1 MPWLVHKE
9 VPVQPILFELP
20 GLDLKVHSYGVVV
33 LLACFA
39 ALTIG
44 IWRARREKIDPNQVY
59 ELAAWLFLGGAI
71 GARGLYVIFHPET
84 LHNALDI
91 FRSWQGGNIFYGCIL
106 GGFAGS
112 MLYWLRRPFPFWA
125 MTDVAALAVAL
136 GAGIGRIGCFLH
148 GCCYG
153 RTAELPWAVRFPA
166 GSHVW
171 VHQLNEGLITPDAPY
186 SLPVHPTQLYASLAA
201 LLIVVAL
208 LAYLP
213 WRRRRGEA
221 MALLMMGYAIS
232 RWVIEA
238 LRYDEAAIFAGM
250 TLSQNISVALLASGL
265 AVWVIRRFS
274 SSPDVQ
280 PHVPAL
286 EVGR

>member
-1 MPWLVHKE
+1 VRKE
-9 VPVQPILFELP
+9 VPVRPILFELP
-20 GLDLKVHSYGVVV
+20 GLDVKVHSYGVLV

-39 ALTIG
+39 ALGIG
-44 IWRARREKIDPNQVY
+44 VWRARREKIDPNQVY

-84 LHNALDI
+84 VHSALDI

-136 GAGIGRIGCFLH
+136 GAGIGRIGCFLN
-148 GCCYG
+148 GCCFG
-153 RTAELPWAVRFPA
+153 RTAGIPWAVQFPA

-171 VHQLNEGLITPDAPY
+171 VRQLNEGLIAPDTPC

-201 LLIVVAL
+201 LAILAAL

-213 WRRRRGEA
+213 WRRRQGEV
-221 MALLMMGYAIS
+221 MALLMMGYGVS

-238 LRYDEAAIFAGM
+238 LRDDEAAIFAGM
-250 TLSQNISVALLASGL
+250 TLSQNISVALLVSGL
-265 AVWVIRRFS
+265 AVWLTRRLS
-274 SSPDVQ
+274 RSQDQ
-280 PHVPAL
+280 RLHAPAL
-286 EVGR
+286 QAGR